1 MVVLDIT
8 INKLYARLDAIVPW
22 DGYPIPPIIQTID
35 PSYVCT
41 AMTEYRLVMPLCNL
55 RSIKTV
61 RVSYCFYA

>member
-1 MVVLDIT
+1 MFSVFSQTYVDYLSEALSYEVLGKGIT
-8 INKLYARLDAIVPW
+8 
-22 DGYPIPPIIQTID
+22 IQTID